1 MFSTRHGGIIV
12 IPGVYSTTSI
22 TVTPLLGVA
31 IIYLSQY
38 YVNTISKKCHTGSK
52 MKTLPEIR
60 EMLKDQNLR
69 RIAERAD
76 VHYNTVYRIANGG
89 TSPTY
94 ESVRKV
100 VEYMERNQ

>member
-1 MFSTRHGGIIV
+1 M
-12 IPGVYSTTSI
+12 
-22 TVTPLLGVA
+22 LGVA

-38 YVNTISKKCHTGSK
+38 YVNTIREKSDTGSK

-69 RIAERAD
+69 RVAGRSD
-76 VHYNTVYRIANGG
+76 VHYNTVYRLANGG